1 MVASPLTYAQI
12 HTFGGG
18 ATDGSTPQHGTPLL
32 LGGILYGMTY
42 NGGPSGAGTVFKVNP
57 DGTGFS
63 LVHSFTGASVA
74 DGAAGFGSLVAAGT
88 TLYGVTAQGGASSVG
103 ALFKVGTDGNGF
115 ALVHSFAGGAADG
128 STPKATP
135 LLAGTTLYGTTSG
148 GGPGG
153 SGTVYKVGTDGN
165 GFTLL
170 HSFAGGAT
178 DGSLAFRSL
187 ILSGTTLYG
196 MTLTGGA
203 SGGGTLFKVGTD
215 GLGFALL
222 HSFAGGATD
231 GKVPRGE
238 LTLSGGVLYGSTF
251 NGGTSDLGTVFKI
264 NADGSGFALL
274 HSFTGGATD
283 GKSPFTTPTLVGST
297 LYGTTTAGGTS
308 DNGTVFQ
315 VGTDGLGFALVRS
328 FAGGTTDGAAPDGAL
343 VPSGSTFFGLTTAA
357 GGAANAGTVF
367 KLTIACG
374 ANEHVVANVC
384 VACAAGTARAAGDDP
399 AGADTTC
406 AAPIADA
413 GAPDA
418 DASVPTPDAS
428 VPAAD
433 ASAPAPDGGATA
445 VPGGTS
451 SSDGGGCSIS
461 RPTSRS
467 RRVSSGGLAAFA
479 ALAIAFLR
487 RRRRAARAS

>member
-1 MVASPLTYAQI
+1 MSAWA
-12 HTFGGG
+12 
-18 ATDGSTPQHGTPLL
+18 
-32 LGGILYGMTY
+32 
-42 NGGPSGAGTVFKVNP
+42 
-57 DGTGFS
+57 
-63 LVHSFTGASVA
+63 
-74 DGAAGFGSLVAAGT
+74 
-88 TLYGVTAQGGASSVG
+88 
-103 ALFKVGTDGNGF
+103 
-115 ALVHSFAGGAADG
+115 
-128 STPKATP
+128 
-135 LLAGTTLYGTTSG
+135 
-148 GGPGG
+148 
-153 SGTVYKVGTDGN
+153 
-165 GFTLL
+165 
-170 HSFAGGAT
+170 
-178 DGSLAFRSL
+178 
-187 ILSGTTLYG
+187 
-196 MTLTGGA
+196 
-203 SGGGTLFKVGTD
+203 
-215 GLGFALL
+215 
-222 HSFAGGATD
+222 
-231 GKVPRGE
+231 RGE
-238 LTLSGGVLYGSTF
+238 LALSGGVLYGSTF

-283 GKSPFTTPTLVGST
+283 GKSPITTPALVGST

-328 FAGGTTDGAAPDGAL
+328 FAGGTTDGATPDGAL

-384 VACAAGTARAAGDDP
+384 LACAVATTRAAGDDP

-413 GAPDA
+413 SAPDA

-428 VPAAD
+428 VPAVDASLPAAD
-433 ASAPAPDGGATA
+433 ASVPAPDGGASS

-461 RPTSRS
+461 RSTSRS

-479 ALAIAFLR
+479 AMAIAFLR
-487 RRRRAARAS
+487 RRRRAVRAS